1 MASMLV
7 PCRPCAAA
15 SSAAARRSAALVR
28 SRVSA
33 RVRRAKVHVHNVSG
47 YTMNVKH
54 TPETDGSPAPH
65 RAGRIRAVALVIG
78 MVAGC
83 LAIWTASP
91 LGWLWVASQVDA
103 GGAPT
108 MQAIAVVVVGVV
120 LTSLAIGK
128 GMTVLHARYRRL
140 RGQGT
145 IIIRLPWGRTQG
157 SERTGHQFEL
167 TVLDVILVSSVLIA
181 LALYNYWFLFEAGS
195 PLDQRSG
202 RR

>member
-1 MASMLV
+1 
-7 PCRPCAAA
+7 
-15 SSAAARRSAALVR
+15 
-28 SRVSA
+28 
-33 RVRRAKVHVHNVSG
+33 
-47 YTMNVKH
+47 MNVKH
-54 TPETDGSPAPH
+54 TPETDGSPGPH

-83 LAIWTASP
+83 LAIWTVSP

-103 GGAPT
+103 GGPPT

-157 SERTGHQFEL
+157 SERTGHQLEL